1 MGSTGGF
8 GERPWGMAAP
18 IWVDISPEQ
27 IKLLQDSFDRVG
39 VTGRVADLFYDR
51 LFVIA
56 PHTRT
61 LFPADMEGQKMK
73 FTNMLASIIGL
84 IERQHMFVSIIEDLG
99 RRHARYGVAQ
109 ADYEAVGQALM
120 WSLEHNLVCEF
131 TNEVRSAWLALF
143 ERVRDIMIQASCQS
157 RNVAP

>member
-1 MGSTGGF
+1 
-8 GERPWGMAAP
+8 
-18 IWVDISPEQ
+18 
-27 IKLLQDSFDRVG
+27 
-39 VTGRVADLFYDR
+39 
-51 LFVIA
+51 
-56 PHTRT
+56 
-61 LFPADMEGQKMK
+61 
-73 FTNMLASIIGL
+73 MLASIIGL